1 MSIFVEYSI
10 VIWCLFMIVFM
21 SIGGFFMFRKF
32 LKQLPKADGNSAM
45 DWERHYMEHTI
56 QMWEQ
61 EEKDLLEVLVSPV
74 PEIFRDA
81 ARQSIASKIGELA
94 LERNVDKITRE
105 LLIEGY
111 IIGTPK
117 RDHRFLRRKLKQ
129 ENIDVTPYEK
139 FFLMSKDDYAKD
151 WKSNYSNE

>member
-10 VIWCLFMIVFM
+10 VLWCLFMIVFM

-74 PEIFRDA
+74 PEIFSDA
-81 ARQSIASKIGELA
+81 VQHSISSNNGDIV
-94 LERNVDKITRE
+94 LE
-105 LLIEGY
+105 
-111 IIGTPK
+111 
-117 RDHRFLRRKLKQ
+117 
-129 ENIDVTPYEK
+129 
-139 FFLMSKDDYAKD
+139 
-151 WKSNYSNE
+151 SN